1 MGRLFCSD
9 CLSVFSHTKYI
20 GGGSIT
26 LEQTLSFTTGS
37 TIAPPGGIHGCVLM
51 FSREDPFP
59 TASTCSMELKL
70 PLQYDLFVDF
80 KEACRVAFTM
90 HGGFGLS

>member
-1 MGRLFCSD
+1 MLQGADTPIQIEGAFGNVQKQNVSRLSM
-9 CLSVFSHTKYI
+9 
-20 GGGSIT
+20 
-26 LEQTLSFTTGS
+26 SFTTGF

-51 FSREDPFP
+51 FSTEDPFP